1 MATTATLHFDETDV
15 RAAAD
20 LLQAMGFTLD
30 EYLHMAVRQLI
41 IQRRVPFEVL
51 PAEDRPVEETRRALI
66 AAEAKELGIIEDD
79 ARSFKTAE
87 EAMVWLDDD
96 RS

>member
-51 PAEDRPVEETRRALI
+51 PVEDRPVEETRRALI

-87 EAMVWLDDD
+87 EVMAWLDDD

>member
-1 MATTATLHFDETDV
+1 MATTTTLHFDDV
-15 RAAAD
+15 DMRAAAV
-20 LLQAMGFTLD
+20 LSQAMGLTLD
-30 EYLHMAVRQLI
+30 EYLHMAVKQLI

-51 PAEDRPVEETRRALI
+51 PAEGRPVEETRRALI

-79 ARSFKTAE
+79 ARSFKTAG
-87 EAMVWLDDD
+87 EAMGWLDDD

>member
-1 MATTATLHFDETDV
+1 MATTTTLHFDDV
-15 RAAAD
+15 DMRAAAV
-20 LLQAMGFTLD
+20 LLQAMGLTLD
-30 EYLHMAVRQLI
+30 EYLYMAVKQLI

-51 PAEDRPVEETRRALI
+51 PAEGRPVEETRRALI

-79 ARSFKTAE
+79 ARSFKTAG
-87 EAMVWLDDD
+87 EAMGWLDDD

>member
-66 AAEAKELGIIEDD
+66 AAEAKELGIIEGD

-87 EAMVWLDDD
+87 EVMAWLDDD

>member
-66 AAEAKELGIIEDD
+66 TAEAKELGIIEDD

-87 EAMVWLDDD
+87 EVMAWLDDD

>member
-1 MATTATLHFDETDV
+1 MEDV
-15 RAAAD
+15 YKR
-20 LLQAMGFTLD
+20 QGFTLD

-87 EAMVWLDDD
+87 EVMAWLDDD

>member
-87 EAMVWLDDD
+87 EVMAWLDDD